1 MPQCGGGPT
10 QENSV
15 EVWQMQSHLE
25 KSCNDAVD
33 VDASQ
38 KNPIVIW
45 RCGAGN
51 PKDSFNGMVAVEV
64 AIPRH
69 HV

>member
-1 MPQCGGGPT
+1 
-10 QENSV
+10 
-15 EVWQMQSHLE
+15 MQSHLE